1 MWRVEYTDI
10 AESSLLKLDKP
21 VRDRI
26 LAFFRDRIENAEDPK
41 TLAESLSGELRGLYR
56 YRVGDYR
63 MICDI
68 RKLVTVVLVLEV
80 GHRSSIYRKTGR

>member
-10 AESSLLKLDKP
+10 AESGLLKLDKP
-21 VRDRI
+21 VRERV
-26 LAFFRDRIENAEDPK
+26 LAFFRDRIEDAEDPK
-41 TLAESLSGELRGLYR
+41 ALAESLSGELRGLYR

-63 MICDI
+63 IICDI
-68 RKLVTVVLVLEV
+68 RKLVMVVLVLEV